1 MLKEEFDERIG
12 YHATDEEYARANSVY
27 ENSVFDKDEFCRRYT
42 QEPFTLAEEMCE
54 LLQNANARVSFL
66 TSKNQQLEQRI
77 DEALSA
83 LFIEASAY
91 SDDGYKK
98 SLLSKIK
105 EIGGLNRFVKLVLA
119 DKLEDGELETVMS
132 MLER

>member
-1 MLKEEFDERIG
+1 MLIEEFDERIG
-12 YHATDEEYARANSVY
+12 YHATEDEFARANNVY

-42 QEPFTLAEEMCE
+42 QEPFTLAEEMCGYLDNE
-54 LLQNANARVSFL
+54 RERVRYLISEK
-66 TSKNQQLEQRI
+66 THLEQKI

-119 DKLEDGELETVMS
+119 DKLEDAELESVMS
-132 MLER
+132 KLD

>member
-27 ENSVFDKDEFCRRYT
+27 ENSVFDKDEFCRRYIE
-42 QEPFTLAEEMCE
+42 EPFMLAVEMCGYLE
-54 LLQNANARVSFL
+54 NERERVRYLISEK
-66 TSKNQQLEQRI
+66 THLEQKI

-119 DKLEDGELETVMS
+119 DKLEDAELESVMS
-132 MLER
+132 NLE